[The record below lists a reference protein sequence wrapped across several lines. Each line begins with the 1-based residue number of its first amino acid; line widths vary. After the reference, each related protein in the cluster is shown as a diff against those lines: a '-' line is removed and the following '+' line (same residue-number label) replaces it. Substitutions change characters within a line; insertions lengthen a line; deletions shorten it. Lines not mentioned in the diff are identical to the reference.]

1 MCGIAGVMMA
11 DGTTPDAAL
20 LDLLERALAHRG
32 PDGTG
37 SYVKDDIGLVHARL
51 AIIDLTS
58 GDQPLFGPRG
68 CALVANGEIY
78 NYIELREKSLPGATF
93 RTGSDCE
100 PILHL
105 YDRMGAEATSQLRGM
120 YAFALHDPERRSLTV
135 ARDPFG
141 IKQLYYI
148 ETPRCFAF
156 ASEPQALIAAGL
168 IDAEMAPRPAG
179 ELLQLQ
185 FTTGAETIFS
195 GIRRLLPGETLT
207 VTQGRIT
214 ARKIQAALPA
224 GGPRAVGEAE
234 ALRRLDDILMDSV
247 NVHQRADVPYGLF
260 LSSGVDSAAI
270 LTCMARLDTNPVQA
284 YTACF
289 PRTGV
294 HDEYDEAHKLAKA
307 MGAHHIK
314 VEITADDF
322 WRQLPKIVACVDDP
336 TADYAIVPT
345 YILAREAAKDL
356 KVVLCGEGGDEI
368 FAGYSRYRRQIRPWW
383 LGGRVRRRTGPFSDN
398 AILFETPADW
408 RNGIVAAETA
418 SALPGRSKLQIAQA
432 TDCADWLA
440 HSLLVK
446 LDRCLMAH
454 GLEGRTP
461 LLDPVVGDFGFCL
474 PEELKLRR
482 GRGKYL
488 MRRWLEEH
496 VQDSPAFAKKKGF
509 TVPVGDWIA
518 GQGEKLGP
526 LVAADPAIQ
535 AIAPADK
542 VKAAFSGRD
551 RHALEGAWRLLF
563 FALWHRRHIRGIAP
577 DGDVFECLAHP
588 HG

>member
-11 DGTTPDAAL
+11 DGSAPDAAL
-20 LDLLERALAHRG
+20 LDRLEKALLHRG

-37 SYVKDDIGLVHARL
+37 RHVKDGVGLVHARL

-78 NYIELREKSLPGATF
+78 NYVELRAQSLADADLKT
-93 RTGSDCE
+93 RSDCE

-105 YDRMGAEATSQLRGM
+105 HERHGMDAARHLRGM
-120 YAFALHDPERRSLTV
+120 YAYALHDPEARSLTL

-141 IKQLYYI
+141 IKQLYYV

-168 IDAEMAPRPAG
+168 VSAEMVRRPAG

-185 FTTGAETIFS
+185 FTTGPETIFA
-195 GIRRLLPGETLT
+195 GIRRLLPGETLR
-207 VTQGRIT
+207 VTQGRISGRT
-214 ARKIQAALPA
+214 TLAALPA
-224 GGPRAVGEAE
+224 DGPRALGEAE

-260 LSSGVDSAAI
+260 LSSGIDSAAI
-270 LTCMARLDTNPVQA
+270 LTCMTRLETNPVQA

-289 PRTGV
+289 PKTGV
-294 HDEYDEAHKLAKA
+294 HDEYDEAHKLARA
-307 MGAHHIK
+307 MGAHHVKIE
-314 VEITADDF
+314 VTADDF
-322 WRQLPKIVACVDDP
+322 WRLLPEIVACVDDP

-368 FAGYSRYRRQIRPWW
+368 FAGYGRYRRQIRPWW
-383 LGGRVRRRTGPFSDN
+383 LGGRQRRRTGPFSGSG
-398 AILFETPADW
+398 ILFEEPRDW
-408 RNGIVAAETA
+408 RDGIVAAEAA
-418 SALPGRSKLQIAQA
+418 STLPGRSKLQIAQA
-432 TDCADWLA
+432 ADCVDWLA
-440 HSLLVK
+440 NGLLVK

-454 GLEGRTP
+454 ALEGRTP

-474 PEELKLRR
+474 PENLKLGR

-496 VQDSPAFAKKKGF
+496 VPNAPAFARKKGF

-518 GQGEKLGP
+518 ARGEALGP

-535 AIAPADK
+535 ALAPADK

-551 RHALEGAWRLLF
+551 RHTLEAAWRLLF
-563 FALWHRRHIRGIAP
+563 FALWHRRHIRGIVP

-588 HG
+588 LG

>member
-1 MCGIAGVMMA
+1 
-11 DGTTPDAAL
+11 
-20 LDLLERALAHRG
+20 
-32 PDGTG
+32 
-37 SYVKDDIGLVHARL
+37 
-51 AIIDLTS
+51 
-58 GDQPLFGPRG
+58 
-68 CALVANGEIY
+68 
-78 NYIELREKSLPGATF
+78 
-93 RTGSDCE
+93 
-100 PILHL
+100 
-105 YDRMGAEATSQLRGM
+105 M
-120 YAFALHDPERRSLTV
+120 YAFALHDPERRTLTL

-141 IKQLYYI
+141 IKQLYYV
-148 ETPRCFAF
+148 ETSRFFAF
-156 ASEPQALIAAGL
+156 ASEPPALIAAGL
-168 IDAEMAPRPAG
+168 VEAEMERRPAG

-185 FTTGAETIFS
+185 FTTGAETIFN

-207 VTQGRIT
+207 VVQGRIT
-214 ARKIQAALPA
+214 SRDMLASLPSV
-224 GGPRAVGEAE
+224 GPQPIEEDE
-234 ALRRLDDILMDSV
+234 ALRSLDEILMDSV

-270 LTCMARLDTNPVQA
+270 LTCMTRLNINPVQA

-294 HDEYDEAHKLAKA
+294 HDEYDEAHKLATA

-322 WRQLPKIVACVDDP
+322 WRYLPKIVACVDDP

-345 YILAREAAKDL
+345 YILAQEAAKDL
-356 KVVLCGEGGDEI
+356 KVILCGEGGDEI

-383 LGGRVRRRTGPFSDN
+383 LGGRVRRRTGPFTDN
-398 AILFETPADW
+398 QILIDAPTDW
-408 RNGIVAAETA
+408 RDGIAAAEA
-418 SALPGRSKLQIAQA
+418 ACALPGRSKLQIAQA
-432 TDCADWLA
+432 TDCVDWLA
-440 HSLLVK
+440 HSLLIK

-474 PEELKLRR
+474 PEKLKLAR

-488 MRRWLEEH
+488 MRRWLEDH
-496 VQDSPAFAKKKGF
+496 VPNSPAFAKKKGF

-518 GQGEKLGP
+518 SQGERLGA

-535 AIAPADK
+535 AIASADK
-542 VKAAFSGRD
+542 VKEAFSGRD
-551 RHALEGAWRLLF
+551 RQTLVAAWRLLF
-563 FALWHRRHIRGIAP
+563 FALWHRRHIRGIKP

-588 HG
+588 LG

>member
-11 DGTTPDAAL
+11 DGTPPPSEV
-20 LDLLERALAHRG
+20 LDGLEQALAHRG

-37 SYVKDDIGLVHARL
+37 RYRQDDVGLVHARL

-78 NYIELREKSLPGATF
+78 NYVELREQILADAPL
-93 RTGSDCE
+93 RTHSDCE

-105 YDRMGAEATSQLRGM
+105 YDRFGAEGVNHLRGM
-120 YAFALHDPERRSLTV
+120 YAFALHDPQAATLTL

-141 IKQLYYI
+141 IKPLYYV
-148 ETPRCFAF
+148 ETPSCFAF

-168 IDAEMAPRPAG
+168 VSASLARRPTG

-185 FTTGAETIFS
+185 FTTGADTIFE
-195 GIRRLLPGETLT
+195 GIRRLLPGESL
-207 VTQGRIT
+207 VVKQGRVVGHSV
-214 ARKIQAALPA
+214 RAALPQ
-224 GGPRAVGEAE
+224 GGPQPIGEQQ
-234 ALRRLDDILMDSV
+234 ALDRLDQILMDSV

-260 LSSGVDSAAI
+260 LSSGIDSAAI
-270 LTCMARLDTNPVQA
+270 LTCMSRLDTNPVQA

-294 HDEYDEAHKLAKA
+294 YDEYDEAHKMAEA

-314 VEITADDF
+314 VEITAADF
-322 WRQLPKIVACVDDP
+322 WRKLPAIVACVDDP

-345 YILAREAAKDL
+345 YILAEEAAKDL
-356 KVVLCGEGGDEI
+356 KVILCGEGGDEI

-383 LGGRVRRRTGPFSDN
+383 LGGRMRRRTGPFS
-398 AILFETPADW
+398 AGGILIEDPSDW
-408 RNGIVAAETA
+408 RDGIKAAEQA
-418 SALPGRSKLQIAQA
+418 CALPGRSKLQVAQA
-432 TDCADWLA
+432 ADCVDWLP
-440 HSLLVK
+440 HGLLVK

-474 PEELKLRR
+474 PQDLKLAR

-488 MRRWLEEH
+488 MRRWLEEN
-496 VQDSPAFAKKKGF
+496 VPNSPAFARKKGF

-518 GQGEKLGP
+518 TQGARLGP
-526 LVAADPAIQ
+526 LVAADPAIA
-535 AIAPADK
+535 AIAHPDK
-542 VKAAFSGRD
+542 VKAVFAGSDKHG
-551 RHALEGAWRLLF
+551 LEAAWRLLF
-563 FALWHRRHIRGIAP
+563 FALWHRRHIRGLVP

-588 HG
+588 LG

>member
-11 DGTTPDAAL
+11 DGSMPDAAL
-20 LDLLERALAHRG
+20 LDRLEKALLHRG

-37 SYVKDDIGLVHARL
+37 RYVRDGVGLVHARL

-78 NYIELREKSLPGATF
+78 NYIELRERELPDADLHT
-93 RTGSDCE
+93 RSDCE

-105 YDRMGAEATSQLRGM
+105 YDRHGTDAARHLRGM
-120 YAFALHDPERRSLTV
+120 YAFALHDPDARSLTL

-141 IKQLYYI
+141 IKQLYYV

-168 IDAEMAPRPAG
+168 VDVELARRPAG

-185 FTTGAETIFS
+185 FTTGAETIFA
-195 GIRRLLPGETLT
+195 GIRRLLPGETLS

-214 ARKIQAALPA
+214 GRTMLAALPA
-224 GGPRAVGEAE
+224 EGPRPVGETD

-260 LSSGVDSAAI
+260 LSSGIDSAAI
-270 LTCMARLDTNPVQA
+270 LTCMTRLNTNPVQA

-289 PRTGV
+289 PKTGV

-307 MGAHHIK
+307 MGAHHVKIE
-314 VEITADDF
+314 VTATDF
-322 WRQLPKIVACVDDP
+322 WRLLPKIVACVDDP

-356 KVVLCGEGGDEI
+356 KVILCGEGGDEI
-368 FAGYSRYRRQIRPWW
+368 FAGYGRYRRQIRPWW
-383 LGGRVRRRTGPFSDN
+383 LGGRQRRRTGPFSGRG
-398 AILFETPADW
+398 ILYEEPKDW
-408 RNGIVAAETA
+408 RDGIVAAEAA

-432 TDCADWLA
+432 ADCVDWLA
-440 HSLLVK
+440 HGLLVK

-474 PEELKLRR
+474 PEDLKLAR

-496 VQDSPAFAKKKGF
+496 VPNAPAFARKKGF

-518 GQGEKLGP
+518 TQGEKLGL
-526 LVAADPAIQ
+526 LVANDPAIQ
-535 AIAPADK
+535 AIASADA

-551 RHALEGAWRLLF
+551 RHTLEAAWRLLF

-588 HG
+588 LG

>member
-1 MCGIAGVMMA
+1 MCGIAGIMMA

-20 LDLLERALAHRG
+20 LDRLERALAHRG

-37 SYVKDDIGLVHARL
+37 SYVRDDIGLVHARL
-51 AIIDLTS
+51 AIIDLTT
-58 GDQPLFGPRG
+58 GDQPLFGPRE

-78 NYIELREKSLPGATF
+78 NYIELREHSLADADL
-93 RTGSDCE
+93 RTHSDCE

-105 YDRMGAEATSQLRGM
+105 YDRFGVDATRHLRGM
-120 YAFALHDPERRSLTV
+120 YAFALHDPDARSLTV

-148 ETPRCFAF
+148 ETPHCFAF
-156 ASEPQALIAAGL
+156 ASEPQALIATGL
-168 IDAEMAPRPAG
+168 IGAELARRPTE

-185 FTTGAETIFS
+185 FTTGAETIFT

-207 VTQGRIT
+207 VTRGKIT
-214 ARKIQAALPA
+214 SRKILPALPS
-224 GGPRAVGEAE
+224 GGPKPIGEAE
-234 ALRRLDDILMDSV
+234 ALRHLDDILMDSV

-260 LSSGVDSAAI
+260 LSSGIDSAAI
-270 LTCMARLDTNPVQA
+270 LTCMTKLNTNPVQA

-314 VEITADDF
+314 IEVTADDF
-322 WRQLPKIVACVDDP
+322 WKLLPKIVACVDDP

-345 YILAREAAKDL
+345 YILAQEAAKDL
-356 KVVLCGEGGDEI
+356 KVILCGEGGDEI
-368 FAGYSRYRRQIRPWW
+368 FAGYGRYRRQIRPWW
-383 LGGRVRRRTGPFSDN
+383 LGGRQRRRTGPFSKND
-398 AILFETPADW
+398 ILFDTPTDW
-408 RNGIVAAETA
+408 RNGIVAAEKA
-418 SALPGRSKLQIAQA
+418 CALPGRSKLQVAQA
-432 TDCADWLA
+432 ADCADWLA
-440 HSLLVK
+440 HGLLVK

-474 PEELKLRR
+474 PEDLKLAR

-496 VQDSPAFAKKKGF
+496 VPNSPAFARKKGF

-518 GQGEKLGP
+518 SRGETLGP
-526 LVAADPAIQ
+526 LVANDPAIQ
-535 AIAPADK
+535 AIASADA

-551 RHALEGAWRLLF
+551 RHTLEAAWRLLF
-563 FALWHRRHIRGIAP
+563 YALWHRRHIRGIIP

-588 HG
+588 LG

>member
-11 DGTTPDAAL
+11 DGSAPDGAL
-20 LDLLERALAHRG
+20 LDRLEKALLHRG

-37 SYVKDDIGLVHARL
+37 RMVKDGVGLVHARL

-78 NYIELREKSLPGATF
+78 NYIELRQQSLTDADL
-93 RTGSDCE
+93 RTQSDCE

-105 YDRMGAEATSQLRGM
+105 YDRFGADAARHLRGM
-120 YAFALHDPERRSLTV
+120 YAFALYDPDAQSLTL

-141 IKQLYYI
+141 IKQLYYV
-148 ETPRCFAF
+148 ETSRCFAF

-168 IDAEMAPRPAG
+168 VDAEMVARPAG

-185 FTTGAETIFS
+185 FTTGAETIFA

-207 VTQGRIT
+207 VTQGRISGRT
-214 ARKIQAALPA
+214 TLAALPA
-224 GGPRAVGEAE
+224 GGPRPVGEAE

-260 LSSGVDSAAI
+260 LSSGIDSAAI
-270 LTCMARLDTNPVQA
+270 LACMARLDTNPVQA

-289 PRTGV
+289 PSTGV

-307 MGAHHIK
+307 MGAHHVKIE
-314 VEITADDF
+314 VTADDF
-322 WRQLPKIVACVDDP
+322 WRLLPKIVACVDDP

-345 YILAREAAKDL
+345 YILAQEAAKDL

-368 FAGYSRYRRQIRPWW
+368 FAGYGRYRRQIRPWW
-383 LGGRVRRRTGPFSDN
+383 LGGRQRRRSGPFS
-398 AILFETPADW
+398 ASGILFTEPTDW
-408 RNGIVAAETA
+408 RDGIVAAETA

-432 TDCADWLA
+432 ADCVDWLA
-440 HSLLVK
+440 HGLLVK

-474 PEELKLRR
+474 PQDLKLAR

-496 VQDSPAFAKKKGF
+496 VPDSPAFARKKGF

-518 GQGEKLGP
+518 SRGAALGP
-526 LVAADPAIQ
+526 LVAGDPAIR
-535 AIAPADK
+535 AIASADK
-542 VKAAFSGRD
+542 VKTAFLAHD
-551 RHALEGAWRLLF
+551 RRTLEAAWRLLF
-563 FALWHRRHIRGIAP
+563 FALWHRRHIRGIVP

-588 HG
+588 LG